1 MASKKIMGITVKLG
15 LDGKEITN
23 NLKEIDKAVSKSSSE
38 LKQIDKALKL
48 DPGNTELLSQK
59 QEVLADVL
67 GKTRQKMQ
75 ELEQAQDKAAR
86 AAANY
91 PDFQKAYTP
100 LTESLE
106 KAKKAV
112 DDLQKKKEDMDEKLA
127 SGKIDKAGYDGYI
140 QELDAAKQSL
150 KDLNDQKK
158 ALDKEMSEKGS
169 LSPEEYRAYRRELEQ
184 VRSQAAALETQVGQ
198 LDQAAGK
205 TAQQFKQAVVSTEEY
220 QRALQ
225 KLEQSSGELRS
236 KIGGALD
243 DILNIAVGIGG
254 ALASAAAAGVT
265 AATKVG
271 TSFDS
276 SMSVVKAYS
285 GATANE
291 FKQLRDAAQE
301 AGANTSKSASEA
313 ADALSFMS
321 LAGWDTQTSLNGLM
335 PILRASEA
343 GNVDLARTSDLVT
356 DSMSAMGVSVGDL
369 KHYLDV
375 SAQAQRSSNTSL
387 EQLLEA
393 YVSAGGTFKN
403 FNVRTE
409 ESAAI
414 LGVLANRGIKG
425 AEAGNALNSIM
436 INLIGASKG
445 AESAL
450 DELGVSAYDDEG
462 NFIGMTET
470 LRLVNDALNNCT
482 KQQKDFFTAKLGG
495 KTQYDTLQALLS
507 GVSEEYDGLYEKL
520 QNSNGALEETAR
532 IMQDNLKGDV
542 TALSS
547 ALEGLGITV
556 NDEFT
561 EAWRE
566 AVQAATQE
574 VRNLNTQIDGGSL
587 GDSINRI
594 ASAFGAAIEKIA
606 KFAADK
612 AIPQTIEFFGWIADH
627 GNLIISVISGIGG
640 AFIAWKIGG
649 TVLALYDFKKAVGEG
664 ITVTQAFTK
673 VLNANPWV
681 LLATAVAAASA
692 ALITFALNS
701 DKAGKAIKDANKSVE
716 DAKKATDD
724 YISSADAEALTVERK
739 MKQYEGLRVIQNR
752 TAEQEEKLKGLA
764 DDLQQYMP
772 DNITLIDEE
781 TGAYAS
787 LAGEIDNVVNN
798 MKKKAYIEAF
808 NNEISEIVNAEIRVN
823 RAVADQRKELERLTD
838 SLMAQGA
845 KLGDDGFLDLSYF
858 DERRDQGFEI
868 PIDDFLAYNEA
879 VSDVAR
885 ADAAIAGYEA
895 QIDGIQKEIDGVYE
909 GFGASAEESFET
921 SLDWAGDKAQEI
933 ARENA
938 ERSAQGMKDYCDRLK
953 EESDKQQ
960 TNMDKLNSDMEELDR
975 QKNIHAIGDD
985 EYWAERR
992 RILSE
997 NMDRES
1003 EVWWKYYDETEEH
1016 FKELSEQQRQA
1027 YEQQIE
1033 DKVTALKERKETSED
1048 MTDEMFYNE
1057 FENIVNGL
1065 SKESDLYKKYNK
1077 EIAEGR
1083 QQLTKELSEEAKKQ
1097 QQEQI
1102 SSVSETIKGI
1112 QSEYNSKMQDIA
1124 AEQESYKNKLLG
1136 LTDIFT
1142 NDTQKDEN
1150 GNISGSFTLENLDEQ
1165 LKTIEKY
1172 DDRLQ
1177 KLKDRGA
1184 GQGLSDYIIS
1194 LSADEGDMMM
1204 QSLEKMSD
1212 SSLKAYSDKYD
1223 KLISTVN
1230 SRAQSRF
1237 QPEID
1242 AINNDFLGKI
1252 YAAFD
1257 SLPEDMRT
1265 MAKQAV
1271 QGFVD
1276 GFTGDNTDLIE
1287 AVSEQCD
1294 QVISTYQKKLDVHSP
1309 SRVTEDFGERTGA
1322 GFEKGLDN
1330 FSGTDAA
1337 EDFADSFIKAMA
1349 DKDKELY
1356 DVLYNSLAGNAEAA
1370 VNAMNAVT
1378 GDSLKNISGTLPLPD
1393 ITGISIPSPRS
1404 INDGAERDNSQNT
1417 ALLNDIL
1424 EILNVI
1430 VQLINSLISRGNVIN
1445 IDLTDD
1451 ITVQLDGERLAKVV
1465 TNKQIQRE
1473 RISGGAKL

>member
-1 MASKKIMGITVKLG
+1 MAAKKITGITVKLG

-23 NLKEIDKAVSKSSSE
+23 NLKEIDKAISKSSSE

-59 QEVLADVL
+59 QEVLAEVL

-75 ELEQAQDKAAR
+75 ELAQAQDKAAN

-91 PDFQKAYTP
+91 PAFQKAYAP
-100 LTESLE
+100 LIESLE

-127 SGKIDKAGYDGYI
+127 SGKIDMAGYDSYI

-150 KDLNDQKK
+150 KELNDQKK

-169 LSPEEYRAYRRELEQ
+169 LSPEEYRTYRRELEQ
-184 VRSQAAALETQVGQ
+184 VRSQAAALATEAEQ
-198 LDQAAGK
+198 LDQATGK
-205 TAQQFKQAVVSTEEY
+205 TAQQFKQAVVSTKEY
-220 QRALQ
+220 QQALQ

-236 KIGGALD
+236 KIGGALE

-254 ALASAAAAGVT
+254 ALTSAAAAGVA

-291 FKQLRDAAQE
+291 FKQLRDAARE
-301 AGANTSKSASEA
+301 AGATTSKSASEA

-343 GNVDLARTSDLVT
+343 GNIDLARTSDLVT
-356 DSMSAMGVSVGDL
+356 DSMSAMGVSVNDL

-403 FNVRTE
+403 FNVQTE

-414 LGVLANRGIKG
+414 LGTLANRGIKG

-450 DELGVSAYDDEG
+450 DELGVSAYDNEG

-470 LRLVNDALNNCT
+470 LCLVNNALNNCT

-507 GVSEEYDGLYEKL
+507 GVSEEYDSLYEKL

-542 TALSS
+542 TALNS
-547 ALEGLGITV
+547 ALEGLGITI

-566 AVQAATQE
+566 AVQVAAQE
-574 VRNLNTQIDGGSL
+574 IRDLNMQIDGGSL
-587 GDSINRI
+587 GDSINKI
-594 ASAFGAAIEKIA
+594 AAAFGKAIEKIA

-612 AIPQTIEFFGWIADH
+612 AIPETIEFFGWIADH
-627 GNLIISVISGIGG
+627 GDLIISVISGIGG

-649 TVLALYDFKKAVGEG
+649 IVGAAVTAIHDFKDAVNAGATATKALNTVLNV
-664 ITVTQAFTK
+664 
-673 VLNANPWV
+673 NPWV
-681 LLATAVAAASA
+681 LLATAAAAAGA
-692 ALITFALNS
+692 AIITFAVNS

-716 DAKKATDD
+716 EAKKATDD

-739 MKQYEGLRVIQNR
+739 MKQYEELRNIQDR
-752 TAEQEEKLKGLA
+752 TAAQEEKLKGLA

-787 LAGEIDNVVNN
+787 LAGEIGNVVNS
-798 MKKKAYIEAF
+798 MKKKAYVEAF
-808 NNEISEIVNAEIRVN
+808 NNEISKIVQAEIPLQRMLDEQQTKLDEL
-823 RAVADQRKELERLTD
+823 RKKWTDLGAVVTET
-838 SLMAQGA
+838 
-845 KLGDDGFLDLSYF
+845 GDLDLSGVEEGLYDLNDLF
-858 DERRDQGFEI
+858 VYDKAKKDVDKTEKEIKGYEDQINSIQDDIDNVYKEFGDSSEQAFEGSL
-868 PIDDFLAYNEA
+868 DRAGEN
-879 VSDVAR
+879 AR
-885 ADAAIAGYEA
+885 AIAKENGERAAQSI
-895 QIDGIQKEIDGVYE
+895 
-909 GFGASAEESFET
+909 
-921 SLDWAGDKAQEI
+921 
-933 ARENA
+933 
-938 ERSAQGMKDYCDRLK
+938 KDYYAGLR
-953 EESDKQQ
+953 EEADKQS
-960 TNMDKLNSDMEELDR
+960 K
-975 QKNIHAIGDD
+975 
-985 EYWAERR
+985 
-992 RILSE
+992 E
-997 NMDRES
+997 N
-1003 EVWWKYYDETEEH
+1003 
-1016 FKELSEQQRQA
+1016 ELSEQQRQA

-1033 DKVTALKERKETSED
+1033 DQVTALKERKDISED

-1057 FENIVNGL
+1057 FETIANGL
-1065 SKESDLYKKYNK
+1065 DKESELYKSYNK
-1077 EIAEGR
+1077 EISEGR
-1083 QQLTKELSEEAKKQ
+1083 QQLTKALSEEAKKQ

-1102 SSVSETIKGI
+1102 NSVSETIKGI
-1112 QSEYNSKMQDIA
+1112 QAEYSSKMQDIA
-1124 AEQESYKNKLLG
+1124 SEQESYKNKLLG

-1142 NDTQKDEN
+1142 NDTQKDES
-1150 GNISGSFTLENLDEQ
+1150 GNISGTFVLNDLDEQ
-1165 LKTIEKY
+1165 LKAIEKY

-1177 KLKDRGA
+1177 ELKDRGA
-1184 GQGLSDYIIS
+1184 SEGLTDYIMS
-1194 LSADEGDMMM
+1194 LSADEGDLMM

-1230 SRAQSRF
+1230 DRAQSRF

-1242 AINNDFLGKI
+1242 AINNDFLGEI

-1257 SLPEDMRT
+1257 ALPEDMR
-1265 MAKQAV
+1265 AIAVQAV
-1271 QGFVD
+1271 QGFVT
-1276 GFTGDNTDLIE
+1276 GFTGDNTKLIE

-1294 QVISTYQKKLDVHSP
+1294 SVINTYKQKLDVHSP
-1309 SRVTEDFGERTGA
+1309 SRVTEDLGERTGA
-1322 GFEKGLDN
+1322 GLEKGLDKI
-1330 FSGTDAA
+1330 SGADAA
-1337 EDFADSFIKAMA
+1337 EEFADSFIQAMA

-1356 DVLYNSLAGNAEAA
+1356 DVLYNSLAGNAETA
-1370 VNAMNAVT
+1370 VNAMNEVT
-1378 GDSLKNISGTLPLPD
+1378 GRALSNMSGTLQLPD
-1393 ITGISIPSPRS
+1393 ITKINIPTPEQVKPGTGQDNEKVIMRLDDIIETLGVLISMIS
-1404 INDGAERDNSQNT
+1404 
-1417 ALLNDIL
+1417 
-1424 EILNVI
+1424 
-1430 VQLINSLISRGNVIN
+1430 SLISRGNVIN

-1451 ITVQLDGERLAKVV
+1451 ITVKLDGERLTNIV

-1473 RISGGAKL
+1473 RITGGIKL